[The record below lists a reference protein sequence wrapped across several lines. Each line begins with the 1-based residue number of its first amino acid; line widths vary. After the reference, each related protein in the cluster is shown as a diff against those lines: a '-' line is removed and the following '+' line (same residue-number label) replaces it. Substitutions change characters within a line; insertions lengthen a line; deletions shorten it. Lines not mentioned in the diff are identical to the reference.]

1 MKILKKF
8 RVFFLIL
15 LIIPCLLLFT
25 ACTQQD
31 PYVVKIEKTYTL
43 GNVDIYTITYSNGT
57 TSTFTIENGTDGED
71 GNDVTIESIF
81 DYCVSQGLYN
91 EDEFTKFLEDYLSI
105 EAGDD
110 SYQYA
115 TNKALLSA
123 VTVYV
128 EQPTQSLGWY
138 GHITNDTQIGCGG
151 GVIYKMDDEYSYII
165 TNYHVVYYSASMTD
179 NKIGKNIYIYQYG
192 VDEDIVKYE
201 DVLNDDGYPLVEFN
215 GGAVK
220 CEYLGGSMNY
230 DIAVLRVST
239 QDLLANNA
247 DARAVDIAD
256 GYSVADTAIAI
267 GNPEGEGFSVT
278 KGIVSVESENLTM
291 QGADEESIITFRV
304 MRIDAA
310 VNGGNS
316 GGGLFN
322 SNGEL
327 IGIVNAK
334 GVYSS
339 DNTPLDN
346 YAYALP
352 VDNITKVAD
361 NIISNYINNNNTATG
376 VVKLDLG
383 LTITSQ
389 NSKATYTSGKLVIT
403 DDAVITEVSA
413 SYTSDFQV
421 GDIIESIQ
429 INDTTYEIT
438 RYFQFDDL
446 LLTVREGDNVIIK
459 LNRDG
464 AEIEIDLSTVDSNYF
479 VHVV

>member
-1 MKILKKF
+1 
-8 RVFFLIL
+8 
-15 LIIPCLLLFT
+15 
-25 ACTQQD
+25 
-31 PYVVKIEKTYTL
+31 
-43 GNVDIYTITYSNGT
+43 
-57 TSTFTIENGTDGED
+57 
-71 GNDVTIESIF
+71 
-81 DYCVSQGLYN
+81 
-91 EDEFTKFLEDYLSI
+91 
-105 EAGDD
+105 
-110 SYQYA
+110 
-115 TNKALLSA
+115 
-123 VTVYV
+123 
-128 EQPTQSLGWY
+128 
-138 GHITNDTQIGCGG
+138 
-151 GVIYKMDDEYSYII
+151 
-165 TNYHVVYYSASMTD
+165 
-179 NKIGKNIYIYQYG
+179 
-192 VDEDIVKYE
+192 
-201 DVLNDDGYPLVEFN
+201 
-215 GGAVK
+215 
-220 CEYLGGSMNY
+220 MNY

-278 KGIVSVESENLTM
+278 KGIVSVESEDLTM

-352 VDNITKVAD
+352 VDNVTKVAD

-421 GDIIESIQ
+421 GDIIKSIQ

>member
-1 MKILKKF
+1 M
-8 RVFFLIL
+8 
-15 LIIPCLLLFT
+15 
-25 ACTQQD
+25 
-31 PYVVKIEKTYTL
+31 
-43 GNVDIYTITYSNGT
+43 
-57 TSTFTIENGTDGED
+57 
-71 GNDVTIESIF
+71 
-81 DYCVSQGLYN
+81 
-91 EDEFTKFLEDYLSI
+91 
-105 EAGDD
+105 
-110 SYQYA
+110 
-115 TNKALLSA
+115 
-123 VTVYV
+123 
-128 EQPTQSLGWY
+128 
-138 GHITNDTQIGCGG
+138 
-151 GVIYKMDDEYSYII
+151 
-165 TNYHVVYYSASMTD
+165 
-179 NKIGKNIYIYQYG
+179 
-192 VDEDIVKYE
+192 
-201 DVLNDDGYPLVEFN
+201 
-215 GGAVK
+215 
-220 CEYLGGSMNY
+220 
-230 DIAVLRVST
+230 
-239 QDLLANNA
+239 
-247 DARAVDIAD
+247 
-256 GYSVADTAIAI
+256 
-267 GNPEGEGFSVT
+267 
-278 KGIVSVESENLTM
+278 
-291 QGADEESIITFRV
+291 
-304 MRIDAA
+304 
-310 VNGGNS
+310 
-316 GGGLFN
+316 
-322 SNGEL
+322 

-352 VDNITKVAD
+352 VDNVTKVAD
-361 NIISNYINNNNTATG
+361 NIISNYINNNTATG